1 MSLPCSS
8 GALGN
13 EAWLRRSLASVW
25 HPCTQMKQH
34 EWLPLTPIARGQ
46 GVWLYDFDG
55 RRYLDAI
62 SSWWVNLFGHG
73 HPHIKARITNQ
84 LDQLEHVILAGFTHA
99 PVVELSERLAA
110 LAPGDLGHC
119 FYASDGASATEVALK
134 MSFHYWRNMGEREKT
149 RFISLENS
157 YHGETLGA
165 LSVTDVALFRDT
177 YAPLLRAPDIVP
189 TPDWRLAPA
198 GTSPREHALA
208 CAAALE
214 QKLEQQHQTTAALI
228 LEPLVQCAAGM
239 GMYHEEYLRQAR
251 VLCDRYHVHLIADE
265 IAVGFG
271 RTGTMFACERAGI
284 VPDFLCLSKGI
295 TGGYLPL
302 SVVLTTHEIYDAFYA
317 DDIAVGFLH
326 SHSYTGNPLACSAAL
341 ATLDLFERDGVVAA
355 NRARAQTLS
364 RVTAPIASHPRVER
378 FRHAGMIWAFDVAT
392 DDPAFSRRFFAEA
405 LKRELLL
412 RPIGTT
418 VYFMPP
424 YVIDDQ
430 ELGLLSERTLA
441 ALEAA
446 TATT

>member
-1 MSLPCSS
+1 
-8 GALGN
+8 
-13 EAWLRRSLASVW
+13 
-25 HPCTQMKQH
+25 
-34 EWLPLTPIARGQ
+34 
-46 GVWLYDFDG
+46 
-55 RRYLDAI
+55 
-62 SSWWVNLFGHG
+62 
-73 HPHIKARITNQ
+73 
-84 LDQLEHVILAGFTHA
+84 
-99 PVVELSERLAA
+99 
-110 LAPGDLGHC
+110 
-119 FYASDGASATEVALK
+119 
-134 MSFHYWRNMGEREKT
+134 
-149 RFISLENS
+149 
-157 YHGETLGA
+157 
-165 LSVTDVALFRDT
+165 
-177 YAPLLRAPDIVP
+177 
-189 TPDWRLAPA
+189 
-198 GTSPREHALA
+198 
-208 CAAALE
+208 
-214 QKLEQQHQTTAALI
+214 
-228 LEPLVQCAAGM
+228 
-239 GMYHEEYLRQAR
+239 
-251 VLCDRYHVHLIADE
+251 VHLIADE